1 MTMKS
6 NKVPYVVAGS
16 VIGGAA
22 AFLLFTDSGRRMRT
36 SIRNMDANCI
46 PNKIGEFREMLDR
59 RTQDVNRK
67 IDALKGRVSGSVE
80 AGRRAFGESGETAEY
95 KLRRLEE
102 QNGRVVA
109 SVHRSIDELNR
120 TLYTFERS
128 VLNPLY
134 QAMALIR
141 GVRTSVGS
149 LKSGK
154 RERSFGEQY
163 DPVKPMFDKER
174 INAF

>member
-1 MTMKS
+1 MPKKS

-22 AFLLFTDSGRRMRT
+22 ALLLFTDSGRRVRT
-36 SIRNMDANCI
+36 SIRNMDANSI
-46 PNKIGEFREMLDR
+46 PNKIEELREMLDR
-59 RTQDVNRK
+59 RTRDVNRK
-67 IDALKGRVSGSVE
+67 IDALKGRVAGSYE
-80 AGRRAFGESGETAEY
+80 EGRRAFGESGETAEH

-109 SVHRSIDELNR
+109 SIHRSIDELNR
-120 TLYTFERS
+120 TLFTFERS
-128 VLNPLY
+128 VLSPLF
-134 QAMALIR
+134 QTMALIR

-154 RERSFGEQY
+154 SAGLDEHQS
-163 DPVKPMFDKER
+163 PVTPMFDKER
-174 INAF
+174 VNAF